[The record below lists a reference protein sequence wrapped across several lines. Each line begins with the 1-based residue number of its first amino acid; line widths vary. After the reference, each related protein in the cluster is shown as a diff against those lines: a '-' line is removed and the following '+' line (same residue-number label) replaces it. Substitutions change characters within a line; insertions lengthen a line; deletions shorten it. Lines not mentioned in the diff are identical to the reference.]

1 MDVLNTDWPGLAA
14 EKGGCLN
21 VIGNLPYYI
30 VSQVLFSLADSHRSV
45 DTAVLTMQLEVLQCV
60 VIVLVLVL
68 INNINIIILLFY
80 LIIQV
85 IFIIICRLRKESW
98 QNRQLN
104 NTEFQALYFN
114 YTVLRQ

>member
-45 DTAVLTMQLEVLQCV
+45 DTAVLTMQLEVL
-60 VIVLVLVL
+60 
-68 INNINIIILLFY
+68 
-80 LIIQV
+80 
-85 IFIIICRLRKESW
+85 
-98 QNRQLN
+98 
-104 NTEFQALYFN
+104 
-114 YTVLRQ
+114 

>member
-45 DTAVLTMQLEVLQCV
+45 DTAVLTMQLEVLHLIILCWWWFCYGVVVIIV
-60 VIVLVLVL
+60 VIVVVLVTVVIVVVVI
-68 INNINIIILLFY
+68 INNITIIILLLY
-80 LIIQV
+80 L
-85 IFIIICRLRKESW
+85 
-98 QNRQLN
+98 
-104 NTEFQALYFN
+104 NT
-114 YTVLRQ
+114 

>member
-45 DTAVLTMQLEVLQCV
+45 DTAVLTMQLEVLHLMLLCCYVVVVVVV
-60 VIVLVLVL
+60 VI
-68 INNINIIILLFY
+68 INSLFIIIILFY
-80 LIIQV
+80 LII
-85 IFIIICRLRKESW
+85 
-98 QNRQLN
+98 
-104 NTEFQALYFN
+104 
-114 YTVLRQ
+114 

>member
-45 DTAVLTMQLEVLQCV
+45 DTAVLTMQLEVLHFMLLYCYV
-60 VIVLVLVL
+60 VMLLLLLLLLLL
-68 INNINIIILLFY
+68 IYSF
-80 LIIQV
+80 
-85 IFIIICRLRKESW
+85 
-98 QNRQLN
+98 
-104 NTEFQALYFN
+104 
-114 YTVLRQ
+114 